1 MTSDDSSLFS
11 PPGTPGYAE
20 ADSSFQLAA
29 PVNPAGAF
37 TARSIDDVVR
47 AAAHRAGRPLLLLN
61 TTGHALGRTA
71 ALNGSLVLRP
81 LIDAPVRADP
91 ETRTARV
98 PAGKTRGD
106 ILPSG

>member
-1 MTSDDSSLFS
+1 MTSDDSSLSS
-11 PPGTPGYAE
+11 PLGIPAYAE
-20 ADSSFQLAA
+20 ADSSFPLAA
-29 PVNPAGAF
+29 PVDPAGAF

-47 AAAHRAGRPLLLLN
+47 AAARRAGWLLLN
-61 TTGHALGRTA
+61 TTGHAMGRTA

-81 LIDAPVRADP
+81 LIDAPVGVDP

-106 ILPSG
+106 IRPSG

>member
-1 MTSDDSSLFS
+1 MNSDDSSLFS

-20 ADSSFQLAA
+20 TDSSFQLAA

-47 AAAHRAGRPLLLLN
+47 AAARRAGRPLLN
-61 TTGHALGRTA
+61 TTGHAMGRTA

-98 PAGKTRGD
+98 PAGKTQGD